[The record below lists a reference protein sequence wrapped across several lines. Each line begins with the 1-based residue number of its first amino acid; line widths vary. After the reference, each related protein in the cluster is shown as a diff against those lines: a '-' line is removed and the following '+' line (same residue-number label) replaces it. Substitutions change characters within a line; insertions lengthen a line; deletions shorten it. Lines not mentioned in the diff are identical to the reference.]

1 MQVFAV
7 SHLFWVE
14 LQVEEP
20 LLPSERP
27 GQQFLLCLLLPF
39 LFFSSPFRSQWGD
52 LHIKVPSIFFSLTDL
67 GFCMSMSNFG
77 NRKKTHLFK
86 RHWYIKHGYWNPNLR
101 FLKQMCRKK
110 TQWRMAIKQKIKT
123 LKVKITMNFPVIVNI
138 FLIIAFRMIN
148 CIINYEV
155 LSLKK

>member
-77 NRKKTHLFK
+77 NRKKH
-86 RHWYIKHGYWNPNLR
+86 I
-101 FLKQMCRKK
+101 
-110 TQWRMAIKQKIKT
+110 
-123 LKVKITMNFPVIVNI
+123 
-138 FLIIAFRMIN
+138 
-148 CIINYEV
+148 
-155 LSLKK
+155 SLKDIGT